1 MIDAGDVKST
11 LHRLPP
17 DEQEAIL
24 PIKEDEKPLYG
35 QRLSTEMNGNNAAG
49 SSARASAAGAVV
61 GAGVGADV
69 GPGATTSKKDQ
80 GMMASAGE
88 MVGKA
93 LGRK

>member
-1 MIDAGDVKST
+1 
-11 LHRLPP
+11 
-17 DEQEAIL
+17 
-24 PIKEDEKPLYG
+24 
-35 QRLSTEMNGNNAAG
+35 MNGNNAG

-61 GAGVGADV
+61 GAGVGADA
-69 GPGATTSKKDQ
+69 GPGATTTKKDQ